1 MLGGVAGRHMSNRRR
16 GSTTTAL
23 KMGEELGAIPP
34 SRYAR
39 RRRAVT
45 TMDHKSCALIQT
57 RLKLGDIMLAAAQ
70 AHQKTK
76 QQQQQQ
82 ERLAGSGAGGRW
94 SSWLPAPLG
103 AAPSPAAAD
112 RMGAGG
118 GGGHH
123 PQGGHLPR
131 DGPSSLFI
139 LSEENIIRR
148 YTRFIIE
155 WPPFEYAVLL
165 TIIANCIVLALEEHL
180 PYHDKTVLAQKL
192 ERTEVYFLG
201 IFCVEASLKILALGF
216 VLHRGSYLRNIWN
229 IMDFFVVLT
238 GFLTMFPQDIIAVDL
253 RTLRAIRVLR
263 PLKLVSGIPSLQVVL
278 KSIIK
283 AMAPLLQI
291 GLLVLFAIVIFAIIG
306 LEFYSG
312 ALHRTCY
319 SLYDID
325 EIVKEGD
332 EEVPCNTDNETQAKA
347 QGSNWCRD
355 GNSVCLE
362 RWQGPNNG
370 ITSFDNIGFAM
381 LTVFQCITM
390 EGWTAILYW
399 MNDAIGN
406 FFNWMYFVPLI
417 VLGSFFMLNLVLGVL
432 SGEFA
437 KEREKV
443 ENRQEFLKL
452 RRAAQL
458 ERELNGYVQWICK
471 AEEVIL
477 AEERTTEEEKMH
489 IMEAR
494 RRAAKKKKLKKI
506 GKSKSTDTEEE
517 QEEEDVADDAGFG
530 KTSYLKSRAK
540 GQGGCASFWRAE
552 KRFRFCIR
560 HTIKTQWFYWSVIV
574 LVFFNTLCVAVEF
587 HGQPQWLSDFLY
599 YAEFVFLGLFMSEM
613 FIKIYALGPR
623 IYFES
628 AFNRFDCVVI
638 TGSIF
643 EVIWSSVKGGSFGLS
658 VLRALRLLRIFKV
671 TKYWSSLRNLVI
683 SLLNSMRSII
693 SLLFLLFLFI
703 LIFALLGMQLFGGQF
718 NFDSGTPP
726 ANFNTF
732 PIALLTVFQIL
743 TGEDWNEV
751 MYNGINALGGPS
763 TAMIYSLYFIILM
776 LFGNYTL
783 LNVFLAIAV
792 DNLANAQEL
801 TAAEEEQAEENKEK
815 QALELEKE
823 MEALQME
830 GSNPRVEVCPPSP
843 PRGRKKKDE
852 KPDEEEEIVGPK
864 PMLPYSSMFILSS
877 TNPVRRGA
885 HWVVNLRYF
894 DFFIMVVICLS
905 SMALAAEDP
914 VDEHSFRNFILDKF
928 DYAFTSVFAVE
939 MLLKVVD
946 LGIILHPGSYLREVW
961 NIMDAVVVIC
971 ALVSMG
977 FDFAKRPEAAN
988 LSTIKSLRVLRVLRP
1003 LKTIKRVPKL
1013 KAVFDCLVNSL
1024 KNVIN
1029 ILIVYILFQFIFAVI
1044 AVQLFNGKFFYCT
1057 DASKFTEPTCQGQ
1070 YFVYEEDSDVP
1081 QVETREWLP
1090 QKFHYDN
1097 VPMAMLTLF
1106 AVQTGEGWPQVLQ
1119 NSMAATYE
1127 DQGPIQNFRIEMSI
1141 FYIVYFVVF
1150 PFFFVN
1156 IFVALIIITFQEQG
1170 EAELQSGEIDKN
1182 QKSCI
1187 DFTIQA
1193 RPLERYMPNKR
1204 NSLKYKIWR
1213 IVVSTPFEYFIMM
1226 LIVFNTLLLMMK
1238 YDKQDEIYTKVLKY
1252 LNWGFTGMFT
1262 VECILKILA
1271 FGVRYHE
1278 SPPLLSDILAVM
1290 NILFTFL
1297 FLCETVLKLIAYGI
1311 KNFFKDP
1318 WNTFDFVTV
1327 IGSIVD
1333 AMVVEFGE
1341 RAAQMTKER
1350 RPPDIP
1356 ASIGKWMQENFINVG
1371 FLRLFRAA
1379 RLIKLLRQGYT
1390 IRILLWT
1397 FVQSFKA
1404 LPYVCGL
1411 IAMLFFIYAI
1421 IGMQVFGNIMEQPTE
1436 SINRH
1441 NNFRNFIQGLMLLF
1455 RCATGENWPSIM
1467 LSCVKGKKCDPNS
1480 GKKDDECGHNI
1491 AYAYFVSF
1499 IFFCSFLMLNLFVA
1513 VIMDN
1518 FDYLTR
1524 DPSILGAHHLDEFVR
1539 IWAEYDPNATGK
1551 IHYTEMY
1558 DMLKNM
1564 DPPLGFG
1571 NKCPNRLAYKKLI
1584 RMNMPVDDEGKVN
1597 FTTTFF
1603 ALVRENLN
1611 IKMRP
1616 AEEMDQADDELRETI
1631 KIIWPL
1637 QAKNMVDLLVPPSD
1651 QINTGKL
1658 TVGKIYGGL
1667 LILESWRS
1675 TRFGQVEPTGAP
1687 KASFFDC
1694 LMDVAAGQLG
1704 GAAAS
1709 SRAGSLSLEGT
1720 PLMGGQ
1726 ADRAA
1731 AISEDARHALAPPD
1745 AEGSHSLM
1753 VTLARRNTKRNRS
1766 LRSKKVM
1773 EMQDGMG
1780 SRRPSCD
1787 SMGDQQHLHPGG
1799 YNNAN
1804 HHRRSPSLRRNSPS
1818 LQRSPSPRKRYPH
1831 HLHHDIGFSDTVSN
1845 VVEIVK
1851 YEHQRTSQRS
1861 RFPRAKKPQNYKELS
1876 LLSVKST
1883 KGSWSAST
1891 SPARSP
1897 SPTGGNG
1904 NRYYA
1909 RYDAGGTRS
1918 SRRNDYGT
1926 TSLCQR
1932 SRSPSP
1938 TLPASSDR
1946 GGTSRSQGHHHHHH
1960 HSSSNTGWQQQH
1972 YVQHSHPM
1980 LSNNSG
1986 GRRGQGR
1993 RLPPTPLP
2001 PTRWSPTATPPHA
2014 PVWRTP
2020 GATPLC
2026 PRYSTLRV

>member
-1 MLGGVAGRHMSNRRR
+1 M
-16 GSTTTAL
+16 
-23 KMGEELGAIPP
+23 IC
-34 SRYAR
+34 SR
-39 RRRAVT
+39 
-45 TMDHKSCALIQT
+45 
-57 RLKLGDIMLAAAQ
+57 LAAAQ
-70 AHQKTK
+70 EAAAQAV
-76 QQQQQQ
+76 QQQT
-82 ERLAGSGAGGRW
+82 GAG
-94 SSWLPAPLG
+94 
-103 AAPSPAAAD
+103 AAD
-112 RMGAGG
+112 TMGG
-118 GGGHH
+118 
-123 PQGGHLPR
+123 Q
-131 DGPSSLFI
+131 GPSSLF
-139 LSEENIIRR
+139 LFSEENPIRR
-148 YTRFIIE
+148 HTRFIIE
-155 WPPFEYAVLL
+155 WPYPFTNHYAVLL
-165 TIIANCIVLALEEHL
+165 TIIANCVVLALEEHL
-180 PYHDKTVLAQKL
+180 PNHDKTLLAQKL
-192 ERTEVYFLG
+192 EATEVYFLG

-238 GFLTMFPQDIIAVDL
+238 GCLTLFLQDFVAVDL

-319 SLYDID
+319 SLYDI
-325 EIVKEGD
+325 
-332 EEVPCNTDNETQAKA
+332 VPCNTDNETQARA

-399 MNDAIGN
+399 MNDAVGST
-406 FFNWMYFVPLI
+406 FNWMYFVPLI

-452 RRAAQL
+452 RRQAQL

-477 AEERTTEEEKMH
+477 AEERTTEEEKLH

-494 RRAAKKKKLKKI
+494 RRAAKKKKLKKM

-517 QEEEDVADDAGFG
+517 EQEEEVADDGFG
-530 KTSYLKSRAK
+530 RTSYLKSRAK
-540 GQGGCASFWRAE
+540 GQGGCARFWRAE
-552 KRFRFCIR
+552 KRFRFAIR
-560 HTIKTQWFYWSVIV
+560 HMVKSQWFYWSVIV
-574 LVFFNTLCVAVEF
+574 LVFFNTFCVAVEY
-587 HGQPQWLSDFLY
+587 HGQPDWLSKFF
-599 YAEFVFLGLFMSEM
+599 YAEYVFLGLFMSEM
-613 FIKIYALGPR
+613 FLKMYALGPR

-643 EVIWSSVKGGSFGLS
+643 EVIWSEVKGGSFGLS

-718 NFDSGTPP
+718 NFENETPP
-726 ANFNTF
+726 TNFNTF

-751 MYNGINALGGPS
+751 MYYGIEALGGHDNGG
-763 TAMIYSLYFIILM
+763 MIYSLYFIILM

-830 GSNPRVEVCPPSP
+830 EVCPPSP
-843 PRGRKKKDE
+843 IKSRKKKDE
-852 KPDEEEEIVGPK
+852 KPPDEEEEIVGPK
-864 PMLPYSSMFILSS
+864 PMLPYSSMFVLSP
-877 TNPVRRGA
+877 TNPVRRFA
-885 HWVVNLRYF
+885 HGIVNLRYF

-914 VDEHSFRNFILDKF
+914 VNEDSNWNLILDRL
-928 DYAFTSVFAVE
+928 DYAFTGVFAVE
-939 MLLKVVD
+939 MLLKIID
-946 LGIILHPGSYLREVW
+946 LGIILHPGSYLREFW
-961 NIMDAVVVIC
+961 NIMDAAVVIC

-977 FDFAKRPEAAN
+977 FDVAQNKAGAN

-1044 AVQLFNGKFFYCT
+1044 AVQLFNGKFRHCT
-1057 DASKFTEPTCQGQ
+1057 DASKFTEATCQGQ
-1070 YFVYEEDSDVP
+1070 YFIFDEDNDVP
-1081 QVETREWLP
+1081 RVEKREWKL
-1090 QKFHYDN
+1090 QSFHYDD
-1097 VPMAMLTLF
+1097 VAMAMLTLF

-1119 NSMAATYE
+1119 HSMSATYE

-1204 NSLKYKIWR
+1204 NSFKYKIWR

-1238 YDKQDEIYTKVLKY
+1238 FDKQSEIYTKTLKY

-1262 VECILKILA
+1262 VECFLKILA
-1271 FGVRYHE
+1271 FGVR
-1278 SPPLLSDILAVM
+1278 
-1290 NILFTFL
+1290 
-1297 FLCETVLKLIAYGI
+1297 
-1311 KNFFKDP
+1311 NFFKDP
-1318 WNTFDFVTV
+1318 WNTFDFITV

-1333 AMVVEFGE
+1333 AMVVEFG
-1341 RAAQMTKER
+1341 
-1350 RPPDIP
+1350 
-1356 ASIGKWMQENFINVG
+1356 ENFINVG

-1404 LPYVCGL
+1404 LPYVCLL

-1421 IGMQVFGNIMEQPTE
+1421 IGMQVFGNIAEIPSA
-1436 SINRH
+1436 SITRH
-1441 NNFRNFIQGLMLLF
+1441 NNFRTFIQGLMLLF
-1455 RCATGENWPSIM
+1455 RCATGEAWPNIM
-1467 LSCVKGKKCDPNS
+1467 LSCIKGQPCDPEAKKPPNS
-1480 GKKDDECGHNI
+1480 CGSNI
-1491 AYAYFVSF
+1491 AYAYFVS
-1499 IFFCSFLMLNLFVA
+1499 MLNLFVA

-1524 DPSILGAHHLDEFVR
+1524 DSSILGAHHLDEFVR

-1551 IHYTEMY
+1551 IHYIEMY

-1597 FTTTFF
+1597 FTTTLF
-1603 ALVRENLN
+1603 ALIRENLN

-1631 KIIWPL
+1631 KNIWPL
-1637 QAKNMVDLLVPPSD
+1637 QAKNMVDLLVPPND
-1651 QINTGKL
+1651 HLNNGKL
-1658 TVGKIYGGL
+1658 TVGKLYAGL

-1675 TRFGQVEPTGAP
+1675 TRFGQVEPTGIPGFGNSPSAN
-1687 KASFFDC
+1687 
-1694 LMDVAAGQLG
+1694 
-1704 GAAAS
+1704 
-1709 SRAGSLSLEGT
+1709 
-1720 PLMGGQ
+1720 
-1726 ADRAA
+1726 
-1731 AISEDARHALAPPD
+1731 HA
-1745 AEGSHSLM
+1745 
-1753 VTLARRNTKRNRS
+1753 
-1766 LRSKKVM
+1766 VM
-1773 EMQDGMG
+1773 ELQEGMG
-1780 SRRPSCD
+1780 SRRQSCEL
-1787 SMGDQQHLHPGG
+1787 SQHILPILIGDQHLHPLGFS
-1799 YNNAN
+1799 NT
-1804 HHRRSPSLRRNSPS
+1804 HRRSPSLR
-1818 LQRSPSPRKRYPH
+1818 SPSPRRKYPP

-1851 YEHQRTSQRS
+1851 HEHQRSHSNR
-1861 RFPRAKKPQNYKELS
+1861 RFVR
-1876 LLSVKST
+1876 
-1883 KGSWSAST
+1883 GSWSAST

-1897 SPTGGNG
+1897 SPSDIRHNCGYGPL
-1904 NRYYA
+1904 
-1909 RYDAGGTRS
+1909 RS
-1918 SRRNDYGT
+1918 SRRGYGT

-1938 TLPASSDR
+1938 THPIPHQ
-1946 GGTSRSQGHHHHHH
+1946 QGPPII
-1960 HSSSNTGWQQQH
+1960 
-1972 YVQHSHPM
+1972 V
-1980 LSNNSG
+1980 LG

-1993 RLPPTPLP
+1993 RLPPTPSKPSTLQLRPGPINFPKLNASPTHSHSAHATPHAAPHNYHREVVATSNVPTAATALRDGNQAPLSFEQAVALGRGGRMLP
-2001 PTRWSPTATPPHA
+2001 SPVPNGYKPKPTRSRHSDSDDDDW
-2014 PVWRTP
+2014 
-2020 GATPLC
+2020 C
-2026 PRYSTLRV
+2026 

>member
-1 MLGGVAGRHMSNRRR
+1 MGGAS
-16 GSTTTAL
+16 A
-23 KMGEELGAIPP
+23 
-34 SRYAR
+34 
-39 RRRAVT
+39 
-45 TMDHKSCALIQT
+45 
-57 RLKLGDIMLAAAQ
+57 
-70 AHQKTK
+70 
-76 QQQQQQ
+76 
-82 ERLAGSGAGGRW
+82 AGSG
-94 SSWLPAPLG
+94 
-103 AAPSPAAAD
+103 
-112 RMGAGG
+112 
-118 GGGHH
+118 
-123 PQGGHLPR
+123 Q
-131 DGPSSLFI
+131 GPSSLF
-139 LSEENIIRR
+139 LFSEENPIRR

-165 TIIANCIVLALEEHL
+165 TIIANCVVLALEEHL
-180 PYHDKTVLAQKL
+180 PFHDKTMLAQKL
-192 ERTEVYFLG
+192 EKTENYFLG

-216 VLHRGSYLRNIWN
+216 VLHRGSYLRNVWN

-238 GFLTMFPQDIIAVDL
+238 GLLTSIPQDYIDL
-253 RTLRAIRVLR
+253 DPRALRAIRVLR

-312 ALHRTCY
+312 ALHKTCY
-319 SLYDID
+319 SLYNIE

-332 EEVPCNTDNETQAKA
+332 EEVPCNTDNETQARL

-399 MNDAIGN
+399 MNDAIGSM
-406 FFNWMYFVPLI
+406 FNWIYFVPLI

-437 KEREKV
+437 REREKV

-477 AEERTTEEEKMH
+477 AEERTTEEEKLH

-494 RRAAKKKKLKKI
+494 RRAARKKKLKSM

-517 QEEEDVADDAGFG
+517 QEEDEIGDDAGYG
-530 KTSYLKSRAK
+530 KSSYLKSRVK
-540 GQGGCASFWRAE
+540 GQTGCARFWRAE

-560 HTIKTQWFYWSVIV
+560 HVIKTQWFYWCVIV
-574 LVFFNTLCVAVEF
+574 LVLFNTICVAVEF
-587 HGQPQWLSDFLY
+587 HGQPQWLTNFLY
-599 YAEFVFLGLFMSEM
+599 YTEFIFLGLFMTEM
-613 FIKIYALGPR
+613 FIKMYALGPR

-643 EVIWSSVKGGSFGLS
+643 EVIWSELKGGSFGLS

-718 NFDSGTPP
+718 NFEAGTPN

-751 MYNGINALGGPS
+751 MYNGINALGGPNV
-763 TAMIYSLYFIILM
+763 AMIYSLYFIVLM

-830 GSNPRVEVCPPSP
+830 GGLKMDAGLSSP
-843 PRGRKKKDE
+843 VKSRKKVEE
-852 KPDEEEEIVGPK
+852 KAEEEEIVGPK

-894 DFFIMVVICLS
+894 DFFIMIVICLS
-905 SMALAAEDP
+905 SIALACEDP
-914 VDEHSFRNFILDKF
+914 VDENAFRNVILDKF

-939 MLLKVVD
+939 MLLKVID

-1057 DASKFTEPTCQGQ
+1057 DASKFTAVTCKGQ

-1081 QVETREWLP
+1081 KVQNREWLP

-1106 AVQTGEGWPQVLQ
+1106 AVQTGEGWPQILQ

-1127 DQGPIQNFRIEMSI
+1127 DQGPIQNFRIEISI

-1193 RPLERYMPNKR
+1193 RPLERYMPSKR
-1204 NSLKYKIWR
+1204 SSFKYKIWR

-1238 YDKQDEIYTKVLKY
+1238 YDKQGETYTSTLKY

-1271 FGVRYHE
+1271 FGVR
-1278 SPPLLSDILAVM
+1278 
-1290 NILFTFL
+1290 
-1297 FLCETVLKLIAYGI
+1297 
-1311 KNFFKDP
+1311 NFFKDP

-1333 AMVVEFGE
+1333 AMVVEFG
-1341 RAAQMTKER
+1341 
-1350 RPPDIP
+1350 
-1356 ASIGKWMQENFINVG
+1356 ENFINVG

-1421 IGMQVFGNIMEQPTE
+1421 IGMQVFGNIEVSPET
-1436 SINRH
+1436 SIDRH

-1467 LSCVKGKKCDPNS
+1467 LSCIKGRKCDSNS
-1480 GKKDDECGHNI
+1480 GKSGEQCGHNI

-1584 RMNMPVDDEGKVN
+1584 RMNMPVDNDGKVN
-1597 FTTTFF
+1597 FTSTFF
-1603 ALVRENLN
+1603 ALVRENLS
-1611 IKMRP
+1611 IKMRT
-1616 AEEMDQADDELRETI
+1616 ADEMDQADAELKETI
-1631 KIIWPL
+1631 KNIWPI
-1637 QAKNMVDLLVPPSD
+1637 QAKNMVELLVPPND
-1651 QINTGKL
+1651 QLNAGKL
-1658 TVGKIYGGL
+1658 TVGKIYAGL

-1675 TRFGQVEPTGAP
+1675 TRFGQVEPTGIPGFGNSPSANT
-1687 KASFFDC
+1687 
-1694 LMDVAAGQLG
+1694 AA
-1704 GAAAS
+1704 
-1709 SRAGSLSLEGT
+1709 
-1720 PLMGGQ
+1720 
-1726 ADRAA
+1726 
-1731 AISEDARHALAPPD
+1731 
-1745 AEGSHSLM
+1745 
-1753 VTLARRNTKRNRS
+1753 
-1766 LRSKKVM
+1766 M
-1773 EMQDGMG
+1773 EFQDIIGG

-1787 SMGDQQHLHPGG
+1787 SGGEQALLRPGSFI
-1799 YNNAN
+1799 N
-1804 HHRRSPSLRRNSPS
+1804 HHRRSPTNRQNSPS
-1818 LQRSPSPRKRYPH
+1818 YQRSPSPLRRYPR

-1851 YEHQRTSQRS
+1851 QEHQMASQRH
-1861 RFPRAKKPQNYKELS
+1861 RFPR
-1876 LLSVKST
+1876 
-1883 KGSWSAST
+1883 GSWSAST
-1891 SPARSP
+1891 SPTRSP
-1897 SPTGGNG
+1897 SPSAGRHNPKFGGFNF
-1904 NRYYA
+1904 
-1909 RYDAGGTRS
+1909 
-1918 SRRNDYGT
+1918 SRKMDYGT

-1938 TLPASSDR
+1938 TNSSLPHH
-1946 GGTSRSQGHHHHHH
+1946 QGPPFIGIPMQKSAAHQG
-1960 HSSSNTGWQQQH
+1960 N
-1972 YVQHSHPM
+1972 VQHSHPV
-1980 LSNNSG
+1980 LG
-1986 GRRGQGR
+1986 GRKGQGR
-1993 RLPPTPLP
+1993 RLPPTPCKPSTLQLRP
-2001 PTRWSPTATPPHA
+2001 GSINFPKLNASPTHQHFQSHSAHVTPHNHPHTF
-2014 PVWRTP
+2014 PLDREPLREISPPETTNINNVNISMNP
-2020 GATPLC
+2020 GVRDSNQTPLSFEQAVAMG
-2026 PRYSTLRV
+2026 RGGRVLPSPLPNGYKPKPTGSGHSESDEDDWC

>member
-1 MLGGVAGRHMSNRRR
+1 MGGAS
-16 GSTTTAL
+16 A
-23 KMGEELGAIPP
+23 
-34 SRYAR
+34 
-39 RRRAVT
+39 
-45 TMDHKSCALIQT
+45 
-57 RLKLGDIMLAAAQ
+57 
-70 AHQKTK
+70 
-76 QQQQQQ
+76 
-82 ERLAGSGAGGRW
+82 AGSG
-94 SSWLPAPLG
+94 
-103 AAPSPAAAD
+103 
-112 RMGAGG
+112 
-118 GGGHH
+118 
-123 PQGGHLPR
+123 Q
-131 DGPSSLFI
+131 GPSSLF
-139 LSEENIIRR
+139 LFSEENPIRR

-165 TIIANCIVLALEEHL
+165 TIIANCVVLALEEHL
-180 PYHDKTVLAQKL
+180 PFHDKTMLAQKL
-192 ERTEVYFLG
+192 EKTENYFLG

-216 VLHRGSYLRNIWN
+216 VLHRGSYLRNVWN

-238 GFLTMFPQDIIAVDL
+238 GSMTVFAEANVDVDL
-253 RTLRAIRVLR
+253 RMLRSFRVLR
-263 PLKLVSGIPSLQVVL
+263 PLKLVSRIPSLQVVL

-312 ALHRTCY
+312 ALHKTCY
-319 SLYDID
+319 SLYNIE

-332 EEVPCNTDNETQAKA
+332 EEVPCNTDNETQARL

-399 MNDAIGN
+399 MNDAIGSM
-406 FFNWMYFVPLI
+406 FNWIYFVPLI

-437 KEREKV
+437 REREKV

-477 AEERTTEEEKMH
+477 AEERTTEEEKLH

-494 RRAAKKKKLKKI
+494 RRAARKKKLKSM

-517 QEEEDVADDAGFG
+517 QEEDEIGDDAGYG
-530 KTSYLKSRAK
+530 KSSYLKSRVK
-540 GQGGCASFWRAE
+540 GQTGCARFWRAE

-560 HTIKTQWFYWSVIV
+560 HVIKTQWFYWCVIV
-574 LVFFNTLCVAVEF
+574 LVLFNTICVAVEF
-587 HGQPQWLSDFLY
+587 HGQPQWLTNFLY
-599 YAEFVFLGLFMSEM
+599 YTEFIFLGLFMTEM
-613 FIKIYALGPR
+613 FIKMYALGPR

-643 EVIWSSVKGGSFGLS
+643 EVIWSELKGGSFGLS

-718 NFDSGTPP
+718 NFESGTPN

-751 MYNGINALGGPS
+751 MYNGINALGGPNV
-763 TAMIYSLYFIILM
+763 AMIYSLYFIVLM

-830 GSNPRVEVCPPSP
+830 GGLKMDAGLSSP
-843 PRGRKKKDE
+843 VKSRKKVEE
-852 KPDEEEEIVGPK
+852 KAEEEEIVGPK

-894 DFFIMVVICLS
+894 DFFIMIVICLS
-905 SMALAAEDP
+905 SIALACEDP
-914 VDEHSFRNFILDKF
+914 VDENAFRNVILDKF

-939 MLLKVVD
+939 MLLKVID

-1057 DASKFTEPTCQGQ
+1057 DASKFTAVTCKGQ

-1081 QVETREWLP
+1081 KVQNREWLP

-1106 AVQTGEGWPQVLQ
+1106 AVQTGEGWPQILQ

-1127 DQGPIQNFRIEMSI
+1127 DQGPIQNFRIEISI

-1193 RPLERYMPNKR
+1193 RPLERYMPSKR
-1204 NSLKYKIWR
+1204 SSFKYKIWR

-1238 YDKQDEIYTKVLKY
+1238 YDKQGETYTSTLKY

-1271 FGVRYHE
+1271 FGVR
-1278 SPPLLSDILAVM
+1278 
-1290 NILFTFL
+1290 
-1297 FLCETVLKLIAYGI
+1297 
-1311 KNFFKDP
+1311 NFFKDP

-1333 AMVVEFGE
+1333 AMVVEFG
-1341 RAAQMTKER
+1341 
-1350 RPPDIP
+1350 
-1356 ASIGKWMQENFINVG
+1356 ENFINVG

-1421 IGMQVFGNIMEQPTE
+1421 IGMQVFGNIEVSPET
-1436 SINRH
+1436 SIDRH

-1467 LSCVKGKKCDPNS
+1467 LSCIKGRKCDSNS
-1480 GKKDDECGHNI
+1480 GKSGEQCGHNI

-1584 RMNMPVDDEGKVN
+1584 RMNMPVDNDGKVN
-1597 FTTTFF
+1597 FTSTFF
-1603 ALVRENLN
+1603 ALVRENLS
-1611 IKMRP
+1611 IKMRT
-1616 AEEMDQADDELRETI
+1616 ADEMDQADAELKETI
-1631 KIIWPL
+1631 KNIWPI
-1637 QAKNMVDLLVPPSD
+1637 QAKNMVELLVPPND
-1651 QINTGKL
+1651 QLNAGKL
-1658 TVGKIYGGL
+1658 TVGKIYAGL

-1675 TRFGQVEPTGAP
+1675 TRFGQVEPTGIPA
-1687 KASFFDC
+1687 
-1694 LMDVAAGQLG
+1694 
-1704 GAAAS
+1704 
-1709 SRAGSLSLEGT
+1709 
-1720 PLMGGQ
+1720 
-1726 ADRAA
+1726 
-1731 AISEDARHALAPPD
+1731 
-1745 AEGSHSLM
+1745 
-1753 VTLARRNTKRNRS
+1753 
-1766 LRSKKVM
+1766 M
-1773 EMQDGMG
+1773 EFQDIIGG

-1787 SMGDQQHLHPGG
+1787 SGGEQALLRPGSFI
-1799 YNNAN
+1799 N
-1804 HHRRSPSLRRNSPS
+1804 HHRRSPTNRQNSPS
-1818 LQRSPSPRKRYPH
+1818 YQRSPSPLRRYPR

-1851 YEHQRTSQRS
+1851 QEHQMASQRH
-1861 RFPRAKKPQNYKELS
+1861 RFPR
-1876 LLSVKST
+1876 
-1883 KGSWSAST
+1883 GSWSAST
-1891 SPARSP
+1891 SPTRSP
-1897 SPTGGNG
+1897 SPSAGRHNPKFGGFNF
-1904 NRYYA
+1904 
-1909 RYDAGGTRS
+1909 
-1918 SRRNDYGT
+1918 SRKMDYGT

-1938 TLPASSDR
+1938 TNSSLPHH
-1946 GGTSRSQGHHHHHH
+1946 QGPPFIGIPMQKSAAHQG
-1960 HSSSNTGWQQQH
+1960 N
-1972 YVQHSHPM
+1972 VQHSHPV
-1980 LSNNSG
+1980 LG
-1986 GRRGQGR
+1986 GRKGQGR
-1993 RLPPTPLP
+1993 RLPPTPCKPSTLQLRP
-2001 PTRWSPTATPPHA
+2001 GSINFPKLNASPTHQHFQSHSAHVTPHNHPHTF
-2014 PVWRTP
+2014 PLDREPLREISPPETTNINNVNISMNP
-2020 GATPLC
+2020 GVRDSNQTPLSFEQAVAMG
-2026 PRYSTLRV
+2026 RGGRVLPSPLPNGYKPKPTGSGHSESDEDDWC

>member
-1 MLGGVAGRHMSNRRR
+1 MGGAS
-16 GSTTTAL
+16 A
-23 KMGEELGAIPP
+23 
-34 SRYAR
+34 
-39 RRRAVT
+39 
-45 TMDHKSCALIQT
+45 
-57 RLKLGDIMLAAAQ
+57 
-70 AHQKTK
+70 
-76 QQQQQQ
+76 
-82 ERLAGSGAGGRW
+82 AGSG
-94 SSWLPAPLG
+94 
-103 AAPSPAAAD
+103 
-112 RMGAGG
+112 
-118 GGGHH
+118 
-123 PQGGHLPR
+123 Q
-131 DGPSSLFI
+131 GPSSLF
-139 LSEENIIRR
+139 LFSEENPIRR

-165 TIIANCIVLALEEHL
+165 TIIANCVVLALEEHL
-180 PYHDKTVLAQKL
+180 PFHDKTMLAQKL
-192 ERTEVYFLG
+192 EKTEVYFLA

-229 IMDFFVVLT
+229 IMDFFVVVT
-238 GFLTMFPQDIIAVDL
+238 GFLTMFPQDYIVMDPRA
-253 RTLRAIRVLR
+253 LRAIRVLR

-319 SLYDID
+319 SLYNID
-325 EIVKEGD
+325 EIVKEG
-332 EEVPCNTDNETQAKA
+332 EEAVPCNTDNETQAKN

-399 MNDAIGN
+399 MNDAMGSY
-406 FFNWMYFVPLI
+406 FNWMYFVPLI

-477 AEERTTEEEKMH
+477 AEERTTEEEKLH

-494 RRAAKKKKLKKI
+494 RRAARKKKLKNL
-506 GKSKSTDTEEE
+506 GRSKSTDTEEE
-517 QEEEDVADDAGFG
+517 QEDEDIADDVLLTGFG
-530 KTSYLKSRAK
+530 KSSYLKTRVR
-540 GQGGCASFWRAE
+540 GQSGCARFWRAE

-560 HTIKTQWFYWSVIV
+560 HVIKTQWFYWSVIILV
-574 LVFFNTLCVAVEF
+574 LFNTICVAVEY
-587 HGQPQWLSDFLY
+587 HGQPQWLTDFLY
-599 YAEFVFLGLFMSEM
+599 YAEFVFLGLFMAEM
-613 FIKIYALGPR
+613 FIKMYALGPR

-643 EVIWSSVKGGSFGLS
+643 EVIWSEVKGGSFGIS

-718 NFDSGTPP
+718 NFDGGTPN

-751 MYNGINALGGPS
+751 MYNGINALGGPNNG
-763 TAMIYSLYFIILM
+763 MIYSLYFIVLM

-830 GSNPRVEVCPPSP
+830 GSNLRNEICLPSP
-843 PRGRKKKDE
+843 SKGKKKKEE
-852 KPDEEEEIVGPK
+852 KVEEEEIVGPK

-905 SMALAAEDP
+905 SIALACEDP
-914 VDEHSFRNFILDKF
+914 VDENSFWNGILDQF

-939 MLLKVVD
+939 MALKIID

-961 NIMDAVVVIC
+961 NIMDAVVVVC

-977 FDFAKRPEAAN
+977 FDFAKRPAAAN

-1057 DASKFTEPTCQGQ
+1057 DASKFTEVTCQGQ

-1081 QVETREWLP
+1081 KVDVREWLP

-1127 DQGPIQNFRIEMSI
+1127 DQGPIQNFRIEISI

-1204 NSLKYKIWR
+1204 NSFKYKIWR
-1213 IVVSTPFEYFIMM
+1213 VVVSTPFEYFIMM

-1238 YDKQDEIYTKVLKY
+1238 YDKQGDTYTKTLKY

-1262 VECILKILA
+1262 VECFLKILA
-1271 FGVRYHE
+1271 FGVR
-1278 SPPLLSDILAVM
+1278 
-1290 NILFTFL
+1290 
-1297 FLCETVLKLIAYGI
+1297 
-1311 KNFFKDP
+1311 NFFKDP

-1350 RPPDIP
+1350 MKELDLP
-1356 ASIGKWMQENFINVG
+1356 ALIGKWMQENFINVG

-1421 IGMQVFGNIMEQPTE
+1421 IGMQVFGNIAEAPNE
-1436 SINRH
+1436 SIDRH

-1467 LSCVKGKKCDPNS
+1467 LSCIKGRYCDPNS
-1480 GKKDDECGHNI
+1480 GKSGKQCGHNI

-1524 DPSILGAHHLDEFVR
+1524 DSSILGAHHLDEFVR

-1584 RMNMPVDDEGKVN
+1584 RMNMPVDDDGRVN

-1603 ALVRENLN
+1603 ALVRENLS
-1611 IKMRP
+1611 IKMRA
-1616 AEEMDQADDELRETI
+1616 AEEMDQADEELKVTI
-1631 KIIWPL
+1631 RNIWPL
-1637 QAKNMVDLLVPPSD
+1637 QAKNMVDLLVPPNELLNS
-1651 QINTGKL
+1651 GKL

-1675 TRFGQVEPTGAP
+1675 TRFGQMMPTGLP

-1694 LMDVAAGQLG
+1694 LMDMAGHLG
-1704 GAAAS
+1704 G
-1709 SRAGSLSLEGT
+1709 SRAGSLSLEGA
-1720 PLMGGQ
+1720 PLMG
-1726 ADRAA
+1726 
-1731 AISEDARHALAPPD
+1731 ECEHEALLNLPE
-1745 AEGSHSLM
+1745 EGSLFS
-1753 VTLARRNTKRNRS
+1753 LARRSTKRNRS
-1766 LRSKKVM
+1766 FRSRKVM
-1773 EMQDGMG
+1773 DIQDIIG
-1780 SRRPSCD
+1780 SRRGSCD
-1787 SMGDQQHLHPGG
+1787 SIGDQSLLRPVGFINRHC
-1799 YNNAN
+1799 
-1804 HHRRSPSLRRNSPS
+1804 SPTHGQNSPS
-1818 LQRSPSPRKRYPH
+1818 LHRSPSPRRRFPPQQ
-1831 HLHHDIGFSDTVSN
+1831 LHHDIGFSDTVSN

-1851 YEHQRTSQRS
+1851 HEHQRASQRN
-1861 RFPRAKKPQNYKELS
+1861 RFPR
-1876 LLSVKST
+1876 
-1883 KGSWSAST
+1883 GSWSAST

-1897 SPTGGNG
+1897 SPTGGRHIPKYG
-1904 NRYYA
+1904 SVI
-1909 RYDAGGTRS
+1909 T
-1918 SRRNDYGT
+1918 SRKVDHGT

-1938 TLPASSDR
+1938 THQSVPHQ
-1946 GGTSRSQGHHHHHH
+1946 QGPPLIAGAVVGIPVHQSAVHQ
-1960 HSSSNTGWQQQH
+1960 SNM
-1972 YVQHSHPM
+1972 QHSHPS
-1980 LSNNSG
+1980 LG
-1986 GRRGQGR
+1986 GRKGQGR
-1993 RLPPTPLP
+1993 RLPPTPCKPSTLQLRP
-2001 PTRWSPTATPPHA
+2001 GSINFPKVNASPTHQQLQSHSAHATPQTHPHSF
-2014 PVWRTP
+2014 PRDREPLREITP
-2020 GATPLC
+2020 TVTANINNININPGTRDSTETPLSFEQGVALGRGGRILPSPVPNGFK
-2026 PRYSTLRV
+2026 PRPSGSRHSDSDDDDWC

>member
-1 MLGGVAGRHMSNRRR
+1 M
-16 GSTTTAL
+16 
-23 KMGEELGAIPP
+23 
-34 SRYAR
+34 
-39 RRRAVT
+39 
-45 TMDHKSCALIQT
+45 
-57 RLKLGDIMLAAAQ
+57 
-70 AHQKTK
+70 
-76 QQQQQQ
+76 
-82 ERLAGSGAGGRW
+82 
-94 SSWLPAPLG
+94 
-103 AAPSPAAAD
+103 
-112 RMGAGG
+112 
-118 GGGHH
+118 
-123 PQGGHLPR
+123 
-131 DGPSSLFI
+131 
-139 LSEENIIRR
+139 
-148 YTRFIIE
+148 
-155 WPPFEYAVLL
+155 
-165 TIIANCIVLALEEHL
+165 
-180 PYHDKTVLAQKL
+180 LAQKL
-192 ERTEVYFLG
+192 EKTEVYFLG

-238 GFLTMFPQDIIAVDL
+238 GFLTLFPQDFIAVDL

-319 SLYDID
+319 SLYDIE
-325 EIVKEGD
+325 EIVKENE
-332 EEVPCNTDNETQAKA
+332 EEVPCNTDNETEAKS

-399 MNDAIGN
+399 MNDAVGSYY
-406 FFNWMYFVPLI
+406 NWMYFVPLI

-517 QEEEDVADDAGFG
+517 QEEEDVADDESNKKLKGFG
-530 KTSYLKSRAK
+530 RPGYMKSRTK
-540 GQGGCASFWRAE
+540 GQGTCANFWRAE
-552 KRFRFCIR
+552 KRFRFGIR
-560 HTIKTQWFYWSVIV
+560 HMVKTQWFYWTVIM
-574 LVFFNTLCVAVEF
+574 LVFFNTFCVAVEY
-587 HGQPQWLSDFLY
+587 HGQPEWLDKFLY
-599 YAEFVFLGLFMSEM
+599 YAEYVFLGLFMSEM
-613 FIKIYALGPR
+613 FIKMYALGPR

-638 TGSIF
+638 SGSIF
-643 EVIWSSVKGGSFGLS
+643 EVIWSAVKGGSFGLS

-718 NFDSGTPP
+718 NFDGGTPA

-751 MYNGINALGGPS
+751 MYNGINALGGPNS
-763 TAMIYSLYFIILM
+763 GGMVYSLYFIILM

-843 PRGRKKKDE
+843 TTSRRKKKEE
-852 KPDEEEEIVGPK
+852 KPEEEEEIVGPK

-877 TNPVRRGA
+877 TNPLRRGA

-894 DFFIMVVICLS
+894 DFFIMIVICMS
-905 SMALAAEDP
+905 SAALAAEDP
-914 VDEHSFRNFILDKF
+914 VDEKSFRNNILDKF
-928 DYAFTSVFAVE
+928 DYAFTGVFAVE
-939 MLLKVVD
+939 MFLKIID
-946 LGIILHPGSYLREVW
+946 LGVILHPGSYLREFW
-961 NIMDAVVVIC
+961 NIMDAVVVVC

-977 FDFAKRPEAAN
+977 FDVWGGGGAAGAN
-988 LSTIKSLRVLRVLRP
+988 LSTMKSLRVLRVLRP

-1044 AVQLFNGKFFYCT
+1044 AVQLFNGKFFHCT
-1057 DASKFTEPTCQGQ
+1057 DGSKITEATCQGQ

-1081 QVETREWLP
+1081 RVEERKWQQ
-1090 QKFHYDN
+1090 QKFHYDD
-1097 VPMAMLTLF
+1097 VAMAMLTLF
-1106 AVQTGEGWPQVLQ
+1106 AVQTGEGWPTVLQ
-1119 NSMAATYE
+1119 NSMAATYS

-1187 DFTIQA
+1187 DFCIQA
-1193 RPLERYMPNKR
+1193 RPLERYMPSKR
-1204 NSLKYKIWR
+1204 SSLKYKIWR

-1238 YDKQDEIYTKVLKY
+1238 FNNQSDTYTYSLKY

-1262 VECILKILA
+1262 VECFLKILA
-1271 FGVRYHE
+1271 FGVR
-1278 SPPLLSDILAVM
+1278 
-1290 NILFTFL
+1290 
-1297 FLCETVLKLIAYGI
+1297 
-1311 KNFFKDP
+1311 NFFKDP

-1341 RAAQMTKER
+1341 RAERMTKDR
-1350 RPPDIP
+1350 D
-1356 ASIGKWMQENFINVG
+1356 NFINVG

-1404 LPYVCGL
+1404 LPYVCLL

-1421 IGMQVFGNIMEQPTE
+1421 IGMQVFGNINLPSE

-1467 LSCVKGKKCDPNS
+1467 LSCIKGQECDPNT
-1480 GKKDDECGHNI
+1480 GKQGKECGSNL
-1491 AYAYFVSF
+1491 AYMYFVSF

-1524 DPSILGAHHLDEFVR
+1524 DSSILGAHHLDEFVR

-1551 IHYTEMY
+1551 IHFTEMY

-1584 RMNMPVDDEGKVN
+1584 RMNMPVDDDGKVY
-1597 FTTTFF
+1597 FTTTLF
-1603 ALVRENLN
+1603 ALIRENLA
-1611 IKMRP
+1611 IKMRA
-1616 AEEMDQADDELRETI
+1616 AEEMDQADAELRETI
-1631 KIIWPL
+1631 KNIWPL
-1637 QAKNMVDLLVPPSD
+1637 QAKNMVHILVPPSTD
-1651 QINTGKL
+1651 LNQGKL

-1675 TRFGQVEPTGAP
+1675 TRFGQIEPSGLPLTIELSNFQKQ

-1694 LMDVAAGQLG
+1694 LMDTMAGHLG
-1704 GAAAS
+1704 G
-1709 SRAGSLSLEGT
+1709 SRTGSLSLEGA

-1726 ADRAA
+1726 EHSDQQQHEENAL
-1731 AISEDARHALAPPD
+1731 IS
-1745 AEGSHSLM
+1745 
-1753 VTLARRNTKRNRS
+1753 LARRNTKRNRS
-1766 LRSKKVM
+1766 LRSKKIHQKTDV
-1773 EMQDGMG
+1773 
-1780 SRRPSCD
+1780 
-1787 SMGDQQHLHPGG
+1787 
-1799 YNNAN
+1799 
-1804 HHRRSPSLRRNSPS
+1804 
-1818 LQRSPSPRKRYPH
+1818 
-1831 HLHHDIGFSDTVSN
+1831 
-1845 VVEIVK
+1845 IVL
-1851 YEHQRTSQRS
+1851 EQVI
-1861 RFPRAKKPQNYKELS
+1861 E
-1876 LLSVKST
+1876 
-1883 KGSWSAST
+1883 GSWSAST

-1897 SPTGGNG
+1897 SPTNG
-1904 NRYYA
+1904 YRHNPRY
-1909 RYDAGGTRS
+1909 GPIRS
-1918 SRRNDYGT
+1918 SRRCGAYGT

-1938 TLPASSDR
+1938 SHP
-1946 GGTSRSQGHHHHHH
+1946 TSRPTTATTHPTTHSHHQGPPFIAGAVVGIPMQ
-1960 HSSSNTGWQQQH
+1960 HSAAHQGS
-1972 YVQHSHPM
+1972 VQHSHPV
-1980 LSNNSG
+1980 LG

-1993 RLPPTPLP
+1993 RLPPTPCKPSTLQLKP
-2001 PTRWSPTATPPHA
+2001 GTINFPKLNASPTHIQSHSAHATPHSSYPHSFPRDREPLREFVVPPSLTAA
-2014 PVWRTP
+2014 PLTAITANPHNRSMMGDNPQAPLSFEQAVQLGR
-2020 GATPLC
+2020 GKEYLGQYATSEMFYNFAIVTVTVIDDL
-2026 PRYSTLRV
+2026 

>member
-1 MLGGVAGRHMSNRRR
+1 MGGQQAPHPG
-16 GSTTTAL
+16 GS
-23 KMGEELGAIPP
+23 
-34 SRYAR
+34 
-39 RRRAVT
+39 
-45 TMDHKSCALIQT
+45 
-57 RLKLGDIMLAAAQ
+57 
-70 AHQKTK
+70 
-76 QQQQQQ
+76 
-82 ERLAGSGAGGRW
+82 
-94 SSWLPAPLG
+94 
-103 AAPSPAAAD
+103 
-112 RMGAGG
+112 
-118 GGGHH
+118 
-123 PQGGHLPR
+123 
-131 DGPSSLFI
+131 SSLF
-139 LSEENIIRR
+139 LFSEENIIRR

-155 WPPFEYAVLL
+155 FTPFEYAVLL
-165 TIIANCIVLALEEHL
+165 TIIANCVVLALEEHL
-180 PYHDKTVLAQKL
+180 PSADKTSLAQKL
-192 ERTEVYFLG
+192 EKTEVYFLG

-238 GFLTMFPQDIIAVDL
+238 GFLTQFPEDLVAVDL

-263 PLKLVSGIPSLQVVL
+263 PLKLVSGIPNTVHSTPIYHLEVMFDSLPFFTRLRRTEAPIAERLVLCLGLQVVL

-319 SLYDID
+319 SLYDIE
-325 EIVKEGD
+325 EIVRENE
-332 EEVPCNTDNETQAKA
+332 EEVPCNTDNETEAKS

-355 GNSVCLE
+355 GSSVCLE

-390 EGWTAILYW
+390 EGWTSILYW
-399 MNDAIGN
+399 MNDAVGSYY
-406 FFNWMYFVPLI
+406 NWMYFVPLI

-432 SGEFA
+432 SGEFSNERLRVERRAIFYKTRSKKQFVESFGRYLAWITQAGVVLGQVLTGRSARSILPPMALIYNSLLSSEVTHNRIAKRLLSVYSEFA

-517 QEEEDVADDAGFG
+517 QEEEDVADDGFG
-530 KTSYLKSRAK
+530 RSGYMKSRAK
-540 GQGGCASFWRAE
+540 GHGACARFWRAE
-552 KRFRFCIR
+552 KRFRFSIR
-560 HTIKTQWFYWSVIV
+560 HMVKTQWFYWTVIM
-574 LVFFNTLCVAVEF
+574 LVFFNTFCVAVEY
-587 HGQPQWLSDFLY
+587 HGQPKWLDDFLY
-599 YAEFVFLGLFMSEM
+599 YAEYVFLGLFMSEM
-613 FIKIYALGPR
+613 FVKMYALGPR

-638 TGSIF
+638 SGSIF
-643 EVIWSSVKGGSFGLS
+643 EVIWSAVKGGSFGLS

-718 NFDSGTPP
+718 NFDGGTPP

-751 MYNGINALGGPS
+751 MYNGINALGGPNS
-763 TAMIYSLYFIILM
+763 GGMVYSLYFIILM

-843 PRGRKKKDE
+843 ITTRRKKKEE
-852 KPDEEEEIVGPK
+852 KPVDDDEEIVGPK

-877 TNPVRRGA
+877 TNPIRRGA

-894 DFFIMVVICLS
+894 DFFIMVVICMS
-905 SMALAAEDP
+905 SAALAAEDP
-914 VDEHSFRNFILDKF
+914 VDEKSFRNNVLDKF
-928 DYAFTSVFAVE
+928 DYAFTGVFAVE
-939 MLLKVVD
+939 MFLKVID
-946 LGIILHPGSYLREVW
+946 LGVILHPGSYLREFW
-961 NIMDAVVVIC
+961 NVMDAVVVVC

-977 FDFAKRPEAAN
+977 FDFMGGGGAAGAN

-1044 AVQLFNGKFFYCT
+1044 AVQLFNGKFFFCT
-1057 DASKFTEPTCQGQ
+1057 DGSKITEATCQGQ
-1070 YFVYEEDSDVP
+1070 YFVYEENSDVP
-1081 QVETREWLP
+1081 KVEDRKWQQ
-1090 QKFHYDN
+1090 QKFHYDD
-1097 VPMAMLTLF
+1097 VAMAMLTLF
-1106 AVQTGEGWPQVLQ
+1106 AVQTGEGWPTVLQ
-1119 NSMAATYE
+1119 NSMAATYS

-1187 DFTIQA
+1187 DFCIQA
-1193 RPLERYMPNKR
+1193 RPLERYMPSKR
-1204 NSLKYKIWR
+1204 SSLKYKIWR
-1213 IVVSTPFEYFIMM
+1213 LVVSSPFEYFIMT
-1226 LIVFNTLLLMMK
+1226 LIVLNTLLLMM
-1238 YDKQDEIYTKVLKY
+1238 
-1252 LNWGFTGMFT
+1252 
-1262 VECILKILA
+1262 
-1271 FGVRYHE
+1271 
-1278 SPPLLSDILAVM
+1278 
-1290 NILFTFL
+1290 
-1297 FLCETVLKLIAYGI
+1297 

-1333 AMVVEFGE
+1333 AMVVEFG
-1341 RAAQMTKER
+1341 
-1350 RPPDIP
+1350 D
-1356 ASIGKWMQENFINVG
+1356 NFINVG

-1404 LPYVCGL
+1404 LPYVCLL

-1421 IGMQVFGNIMEQPTE
+1421 IGMQVFGNIKLPSE

-1467 LSCVKGKKCDPNS
+1467 LSCIKGQECDTNT
-1480 GKKDDECGHNI
+1480 GKIGKECGSNL
-1491 AYAYFVSF
+1491 AYMYFVSF

-1524 DPSILGAHHLDEFVR
+1524 DSSILGAHHLDEFVR
-1539 IWAEYDPNATGK
+1539 IWAEYDPNATGR
-1551 IHYTEMY
+1551 IHFTEMY

-1584 RMNMPVDDEGKVN
+1584 RMNMPVDDEGKVY
-1597 FTTTFF
+1597 FTTTLF
-1603 ALVRENLN
+1603 ALIRENLA

-1631 KIIWPL
+1631 KNIWPL
-1637 QAKNMVDLLVPPSD
+1637 QAKNMVNILVPPTSD
-1651 QINTGKL
+1651 LNQLKL

-1675 TRFGQVEPTGAP
+1675 TRFGQLEPTGIP

-1694 LMDVAAGQLG
+1694 LMDTMAGHLG
-1704 GAAAS
+1704 G
-1709 SRAGSLSLEGT
+1709 SRTGSISLEGA

-1726 ADRAA
+1726 EHSDQHHHEERSL
-1731 AISEDARHALAPPD
+1731 IS
-1745 AEGSHSLM
+1745 
-1753 VTLARRNTKRNRS
+1753 LARRNTKRNRS
-1766 LRSKKVM
+1766 IR
-1773 EMQDGMG
+1773 
-1780 SRRPSCD
+1780 
-1787 SMGDQQHLHPGG
+1787 
-1799 YNNAN
+1799 
-1804 HHRRSPSLRRNSPS
+1804 
-1818 LQRSPSPRKRYPH
+1818 
-1831 HLHHDIGFSDTVSN
+1831 
-1845 VVEIVK
+1845 
-1851 YEHQRTSQRS
+1851 
-1861 RFPRAKKPQNYKELS
+1861 
-1876 LLSVKST
+1876 
-1883 KGSWSAST
+1883 
-1891 SPARSP
+1891 
-1897 SPTGGNG
+1897 
-1904 NRYYA
+1904 
-1909 RYDAGGTRS
+1909 
-1918 SRRNDYGT
+1918 
-1926 TSLCQR
+1926 
-1932 SRSPSP
+1932 
-1938 TLPASSDR
+1938 
-1946 GGTSRSQGHHHHHH
+1946 
-1960 HSSSNTGWQQQH
+1960 
-1972 YVQHSHPM
+1972 
-1980 LSNNSG
+1980 
-1986 GRRGQGR
+1986 
-1993 RLPPTPLP
+1993 
-2001 PTRWSPTATPPHA
+2001 
-2014 PVWRTP
+2014 
-2020 GATPLC
+2020 
-2026 PRYSTLRV
+2026 

>member
-1 MLGGVAGRHMSNRRR
+1 
-16 GSTTTAL
+16 
-23 KMGEELGAIPP
+23 
-34 SRYAR
+34 
-39 RRRAVT
+39 
-45 TMDHKSCALIQT
+45 
-57 RLKLGDIMLAAAQ
+57 
-70 AHQKTK
+70 
-76 QQQQQQ
+76 
-82 ERLAGSGAGGRW
+82 
-94 SSWLPAPLG
+94 
-103 AAPSPAAAD
+103 
-112 RMGAGG
+112 
-118 GGGHH
+118 
-123 PQGGHLPR
+123 
-131 DGPSSLFI
+131 
-139 LSEENIIRR
+139 
-148 YTRFIIE
+148 
-155 WPPFEYAVLL
+155 
-165 TIIANCIVLALEEHL
+165 
-180 PYHDKTVLAQKL
+180 
-192 ERTEVYFLG
+192 
-201 IFCVEASLKILALGF
+201 
-216 VLHRGSYLRNIWN
+216 
-229 IMDFFVVLT
+229 
-238 GFLTMFPQDIIAVDL
+238 
-253 RTLRAIRVLR
+253 
-263 PLKLVSGIPSLQVVL
+263 
-278 KSIIK
+278 
-283 AMAPLLQI
+283 
-291 GLLVLFAIVIFAIIG
+291 
-306 LEFYSG
+306 
-312 ALHRTCY
+312 
-319 SLYDID
+319 
-325 EIVKEGD
+325 
-332 EEVPCNTDNETQAKA
+332 
-347 QGSNWCRD
+347 
-355 GNSVCLE
+355 
-362 RWQGPNNG
+362 
-370 ITSFDNIGFAM
+370 
-381 LTVFQCITM
+381 
-390 EGWTAILYW
+390 

-517 QEEEDVADDAGFG
+517 QEEEDVADDGFG

-1081 QVETREWLP
+1081 QVENREWLP

-1238 YDKQDEIYTKVLKY
+1238 
-1252 LNWGFTGMFT
+1252 
-1262 VECILKILA
+1262 
-1271 FGVRYHE
+1271 
-1278 SPPLLSDILAVM
+1278 
-1290 NILFTFL
+1290 
-1297 FLCETVLKLIAYGI
+1297 
-1311 KNFFKDP
+1311 
-1318 WNTFDFVTV
+1318 
-1327 IGSIVD
+1327 
-1333 AMVVEFGE
+1333 
-1341 RAAQMTKER
+1341 
-1350 RPPDIP
+1350 
-1356 ASIGKWMQENFINVG
+1356 ENFINVG

-1651 QINTGKL
+1651 QLNTGKL

-1687 KASFFDC
+1687 VSIF
-1694 LMDVAAGQLG
+1694 
-1704 GAAAS
+1704 
-1709 SRAGSLSLEGT
+1709 
-1720 PLMGGQ
+1720 
-1726 ADRAA
+1726 
-1731 AISEDARHALAPPD
+1731 APF
-1745 AEGSHSLM
+1745 ANIFLH
-1753 VTLARRNTKRNRS
+1753 THTTFTKK
-1766 LRSKKVM
+1766 L
-1773 EMQDGMG
+1773 
-1780 SRRPSCD
+1780 
-1787 SMGDQQHLHPGG
+1787 
-1799 YNNAN
+1799 
-1804 HHRRSPSLRRNSPS
+1804 
-1818 LQRSPSPRKRYPH
+1818 
-1831 HLHHDIGFSDTVSN
+1831 
-1845 VVEIVK
+1845 
-1851 YEHQRTSQRS
+1851 
-1861 RFPRAKKPQNYKELS
+1861 
-1876 LLSVKST
+1876 
-1883 KGSWSAST
+1883 
-1891 SPARSP
+1891 
-1897 SPTGGNG
+1897 
-1904 NRYYA
+1904 
-1909 RYDAGGTRS
+1909 
-1918 SRRNDYGT
+1918 
-1926 TSLCQR
+1926 
-1932 SRSPSP
+1932 
-1938 TLPASSDR
+1938 
-1946 GGTSRSQGHHHHHH
+1946 
-1960 HSSSNTGWQQQH
+1960 
-1972 YVQHSHPM
+1972 
-1980 LSNNSG
+1980 
-1986 GRRGQGR
+1986 
-1993 RLPPTPLP
+1993 
-2001 PTRWSPTATPPHA
+2001 
-2014 PVWRTP
+2014 
-2020 GATPLC
+2020 
-2026 PRYSTLRV
+2026 

>member
-1 MLGGVAGRHMSNRRR
+1 MGGAS
-16 GSTTTAL
+16 A
-23 KMGEELGAIPP
+23 
-34 SRYAR
+34 
-39 RRRAVT
+39 
-45 TMDHKSCALIQT
+45 
-57 RLKLGDIMLAAAQ
+57 
-70 AHQKTK
+70 
-76 QQQQQQ
+76 
-82 ERLAGSGAGGRW
+82 AGSG
-94 SSWLPAPLG
+94 
-103 AAPSPAAAD
+103 
-112 RMGAGG
+112 
-118 GGGHH
+118 
-123 PQGGHLPR
+123 Q
-131 DGPSSLFI
+131 GPSSLF
-139 LSEENIIRR
+139 LFSEENPIRR

-165 TIIANCIVLALEEHL
+165 TIIANCVVLALEEHL
-180 PYHDKTVLAQKL
+180 PFHDKTMLAQKL
-192 ERTEVYFLG
+192 EKTENYFLG

-216 VLHRGSYLRNIWN
+216 VLHRGSYLRNVWN

-238 GFLTMFPQDIIAVDL
+238 GLLTSIPQDYIDL
-253 RTLRAIRVLR
+253 DPRALRAIRVLR

-312 ALHRTCY
+312 ALHKTCY
-319 SLYDID
+319 SLYNIE

-332 EEVPCNTDNETQAKA
+332 EEVPCNTDNETQARL

-399 MNDAIGN
+399 MNDAIGSM
-406 FFNWMYFVPLI
+406 FNWIYFVPLI

-437 KEREKV
+437 REREKV

-477 AEERTTEEEKMH
+477 AEERTTEEEKLH

-494 RRAAKKKKLKKI
+494 RRAARKKKLKSM

-517 QEEEDVADDAGFG
+517 QEEDEIGDDGYG
-530 KTSYLKSRAK
+530 KSSYLKSRVK
-540 GQGGCASFWRAE
+540 GQTGCARFWRAE

-560 HTIKTQWFYWSVIV
+560 HVIKTQWFYWCVIV
-574 LVFFNTLCVAVEF
+574 LVLFNTICVAVEF
-587 HGQPQWLSDFLY
+587 HGQPQWLTNFLY
-599 YAEFVFLGLFMSEM
+599 YTEFIFLGLFMTEM
-613 FIKIYALGPR
+613 FIKMYALGPR

-643 EVIWSSVKGGSFGLS
+643 EVIWSELKGGSFGLS

-718 NFDSGTPP
+718 NFEAGTPN

-751 MYNGINALGGPS
+751 MYNGINALGGPNV
-763 TAMIYSLYFIILM
+763 AMIYSLYFIVLM

-830 GSNPRVEVCPPSP
+830 GGLKMDAGLSSP
-843 PRGRKKKDE
+843 VKSRKKVEE
-852 KPDEEEEIVGPK
+852 KAEEEEIVGPK

-894 DFFIMVVICLS
+894 DFFIMIVICLS
-905 SMALAAEDP
+905 SIALACEDP
-914 VDEHSFRNFILDKF
+914 VDENAFRNVILDKF

-939 MLLKVVD
+939 MLLKVID

-1057 DASKFTEPTCQGQ
+1057 DASKFTAVTCKGQ

-1081 QVETREWLP
+1081 KVQNREWLP

-1106 AVQTGEGWPQVLQ
+1106 AVQTGEGWPQILQ

-1127 DQGPIQNFRIEMSI
+1127 DQGPIQNFRIEISI

-1193 RPLERYMPNKR
+1193 RPLERYMPSKR
-1204 NSLKYKIWR
+1204 SSFKYKIWR

-1238 YDKQDEIYTKVLKY
+1238 YDKQGETYTSTLKY

-1271 FGVRYHE
+1271 FGVR
-1278 SPPLLSDILAVM
+1278 
-1290 NILFTFL
+1290 
-1297 FLCETVLKLIAYGI
+1297 
-1311 KNFFKDP
+1311 NFFKDP

-1333 AMVVEFGE
+1333 AMVVEFG
-1341 RAAQMTKER
+1341 
-1350 RPPDIP
+1350 
-1356 ASIGKWMQENFINVG
+1356 ENFINVG

-1421 IGMQVFGNIMEQPTE
+1421 IGMQVFGNIEVSPET
-1436 SINRH
+1436 SIDRH

-1467 LSCVKGKKCDPNS
+1467 LSCIKGRKCDSNS
-1480 GKKDDECGHNI
+1480 GKSGEQCGHNI

-1584 RMNMPVDDEGKVN
+1584 RMNMPVDNDGKVN
-1597 FTTTFF
+1597 FTSTFF
-1603 ALVRENLN
+1603 ALVRENLS
-1611 IKMRP
+1611 IKMRT
-1616 AEEMDQADDELRETI
+1616 ADEMDQADAELKETI
-1631 KIIWPL
+1631 KNIWPI
-1637 QAKNMVDLLVPPSD
+1637 QAKNMVELLVPPND
-1651 QINTGKL
+1651 QLNAGKL
-1658 TVGKIYGGL
+1658 TVGKIYAGL

-1675 TRFGQVEPTGAP
+1675 TRFGQVEPTGIPGFGNSPSANT
-1687 KASFFDC
+1687 A
-1694 LMDVAAGQLG
+1694 VA
-1704 GAAAS
+1704 
-1709 SRAGSLSLEGT
+1709 
-1720 PLMGGQ
+1720 
-1726 ADRAA
+1726 
-1731 AISEDARHALAPPD
+1731 
-1745 AEGSHSLM
+1745 
-1753 VTLARRNTKRNRS
+1753 
-1766 LRSKKVM
+1766 M
-1773 EMQDGMG
+1773 EFQDIIGG

-1787 SMGDQQHLHPGG
+1787 SGGEQALLRPGSFI
-1799 YNNAN
+1799 N
-1804 HHRRSPSLRRNSPS
+1804 HHRRSPTNRQNSPS
-1818 LQRSPSPRKRYPH
+1818 YQRSPSPLRRYPR

-1851 YEHQRTSQRS
+1851 QEHQMASQRH
-1861 RFPRAKKPQNYKELS
+1861 RFPR
-1876 LLSVKST
+1876 
-1883 KGSWSAST
+1883 GSWSAST
-1891 SPARSP
+1891 SPTRSP
-1897 SPTGGNG
+1897 SPSAGRHNPKFGGFNF
-1904 NRYYA
+1904 
-1909 RYDAGGTRS
+1909 
-1918 SRRNDYGT
+1918 SRKMDYGT

-1938 TLPASSDR
+1938 TNSSLPHH
-1946 GGTSRSQGHHHHHH
+1946 QGPPFIAGAVVGIPMQKSAAHQG
-1960 HSSSNTGWQQQH
+1960 N
-1972 YVQHSHPM
+1972 VQHSHPV
-1980 LSNNSG
+1980 LG
-1986 GRRGQGR
+1986 GRKGQGR
-1993 RLPPTPLP
+1993 RLPPTPCKPSTLQLRP
-2001 PTRWSPTATPPHA
+2001 GSINFPKLNASPTHQHFQSHSAHVTPHNHPHTF
-2014 PVWRTP
+2014 PLDREPLREISPPETTNINNVNISMNP
-2020 GATPLC
+2020 GVRDSNQTPLSFEQAVAMG
-2026 PRYSTLRV
+2026 RGGRVLPSPLPNGYKPKPTGSGHSESDEDDWC

>member
-1 MLGGVAGRHMSNRRR
+1 
-16 GSTTTAL
+16 
-23 KMGEELGAIPP
+23 
-34 SRYAR
+34 
-39 RRRAVT
+39 
-45 TMDHKSCALIQT
+45 
-57 RLKLGDIMLAAAQ
+57 
-70 AHQKTK
+70 
-76 QQQQQQ
+76 
-82 ERLAGSGAGGRW
+82 
-94 SSWLPAPLG
+94 
-103 AAPSPAAAD
+103 
-112 RMGAGG
+112 MGAGG

-123 PQGGHLPR
+123 PQGGHAPR
-131 DGPSSLFI
+131 DPGPSSLFI

-180 PYHDKTVLAQKL
+180 PFHDKTVLAQKL

-332 EEVPCNTDNETQAKA
+332 EEVPCNTDNETQARA

-432 SGEFA
+432 SGEFSN
-437 KEREKV
+437 ERVRV
-443 ENRQEFLKL
+443 E
-452 RRAAQL
+452 RRAKYFRTKTKNMMN
-458 ERELNGYVQWICK
+458 ESFGRYITWITE

-494 RRAAKKKKLKKI
+494 RRAAKKKKLKKM

-517 QEEEDVADDAGFG
+517 QEEEDVADDG
-530 KTSYLKSRAK
+530 YLKSRAK

-852 KPDEEEEIVGPK
+852 KPEEEEEIVGPK
-864 PMLPYSSMFILSS
+864 PMLPYSSMFVLSS

-1081 QVETREWLP
+1081 QVENREWLP

-1238 YDKQDEIYTKVLKY
+1238 YDKQDEMYTKVLKY

-1271 FGVRYHE
+1271 FGVR
-1278 SPPLLSDILAVM
+1278 
-1290 NILFTFL
+1290 
-1297 FLCETVLKLIAYGI
+1297 
-1311 KNFFKDP
+1311 NFFKDP

-1333 AMVVEFGE
+1333 AMVVEFGV
-1341 RAAQMTKER
+1341 
-1350 RPPDIP
+1350 
-1356 ASIGKWMQENFINVG
+1356 MQENFINVG

-1616 AEEMDQADDELRETI
+1616 ADEMDQADEELRETI

-1637 QAKNMVDLLVPPSD
+1637 QAKNMVDLLVPPGG
-1651 QINTGKL
+1651 QLNTGKL
-1658 TVGKIYGGL
+1658 TVGKIYAGL

-1675 TRFGQVEPTGAP
+1675 TRFGQIEPTGAP
-1687 KASFFDC
+1687 
-1694 LMDVAAGQLG
+1694 
-1704 GAAAS
+1704 
-1709 SRAGSLSLEGT
+1709 
-1720 PLMGGQ
+1720 
-1726 ADRAA
+1726 
-1731 AISEDARHALAPPD
+1731 
-1745 AEGSHSLM
+1745 
-1753 VTLARRNTKRNRS
+1753 
-1766 LRSKKVM
+1766 VM
-1773 EMQDGMG
+1773 EMQDVLG

-1787 SMGDQQHLHPGG
+1787 SMGDQHLHPSG
-1799 YNNAN
+1799 YNNTT

-1851 YEHQRTSQRS
+1851 YEHQRASQRS
-1861 RFPRAKKPQNYKELS
+1861 RFPR
-1876 LLSVKST
+1876 
-1883 KGSWSAST
+1883 GT

-1918 SRRNDYGT
+1918 SRRHDYGT

-1938 TLPASSDR
+1938 TLPASS
-1946 GGTSRSQGHHHHHH
+1946 GELFLP
-1960 HSSSNTGWQQQH
+1960 GWQQQH

-1993 RLPPTPLP
+1993 RLPPTPCKPSTLQLRP
-2001 PTRWSPTATPPHA
+2001 GPINFPKLNASPTHVSIWLILINLTEKSNTLSNAGQTFFLILANLYISLFLCHLAYSICTTLTTVLHHLDFPGLS
-2014 PVWRTP
+2014 VIIQRVLCFSLIRTTFTISFLP
-2020 GATPLC
+2020 STHTLLGLQNLKPLIFEVFC
-2026 PRYSTLRV
+2026 ENRVFGQANF